1 MSERQYHLRT
11 LARFCLMTSSIVGH
25 LEVINQGPDF
35 FFHSAEVG
43 NGIRAPSRAN
53 NIPNG
58 SLDFNFHLLFSGQRE
73 IYFAIAYRLLGAPI
87 HSKRYFK
94 PRSLRN
100 IAEPFGRGSTLYESS
115 SVEEVRMNFSF
126 VKQRRE

>member
-1 MSERQYHLRT
+1 MPLCRFPEKFPRYFHPVSFYGDSEGTSYMSERQYHLRT

-87 HSKRYFK
+87 HSKR
-94 PRSLRN
+94 
-100 IAEPFGRGSTLYESS
+100 
-115 SVEEVRMNFSF
+115 
-126 VKQRRE
+126 